1 MNNNFKKSFTKS
13 LLAVSIAGA
22 CSIAQAG
29 SFGLIENSASGQ
41 GSAFAGA
48 SALGE
53 DSSTVYFNPA
63 AMTRL
68 SGSQIVAAGHY
79 ISPDA
84 KFKNNGSTDALGGAL
99 TGNNAK
105 TDKGGFVPNL
115 YYTTE
120 LPNNIHFG
128 LGVNVPFGLETDY
141 GNDWVGRYHADNS
154 KIKSININPSIAWKV
169 TSKVSVGFGI
179 NIQYLDLTLTSNLDS
194 ALVCNNLSSNI
205 PAPAKAGDPGCG
217 TLSPNTPSQ
226 DSSTKLTGDSTEI
239 GWNTGLLIDI
249 TDHNRVG
256 IAYRSAIKHNV
267 SGKAKYKLDPTLQAE
282 TDYFKSITGLNVVQN
297 TSLKANAEMPGTFSL
312 SYVSEVSDK
321 WTALFDWT
329 WTEWSNL
336 DSIVIRQK
344 GGIPGQESALD
355 LNYRNTNRYS
365 AGVNYQLNEKLILRS
380 GIAYD
385 ETPIRAV
392 DRTSARIP
400 GNDRKWL
407 SFGAGYHITK
417 AWSADV
423 GYSHL
428 FINNTNID
436 SNTGSSSSGATLVGR
451 YNSSVDIFSVQA
463 NYNF

>member
-1 MNNNFKKSFTKS
+1 
-13 LLAVSIAGA
+13 
-22 CSIAQAG
+22 
-29 SFGLIENSASGQ
+29 
-41 GSAFAGA
+41 
-48 SALGE
+48 
-53 DSSTVYFNPA
+53 
-63 AMTRL
+63 
-68 SGSQIVAAGHY
+68 
-79 ISPDA
+79 
-84 KFKNNGSTDALGGAL
+84 
-99 TGNNAK
+99 
-105 TDKGGFVPNL
+105 
-115 YYTTE
+115 
-120 LPNNIHFG
+120 
-128 LGVNVPFGLETDY
+128 
-141 GNDWVGRYHADNS
+141 
-154 KIKSININPSIAWKV
+154 
-169 TSKVSVGFGI
+169 
-179 NIQYLDLTLTSNLDS
+179 
-194 ALVCNNLSSNI
+194 
-205 PAPAKAGDPGCG
+205 
-217 TLSPNTPSQ
+217 
-226 DSSTKLTGDSTEI
+226 
-239 GWNTGLLIDI
+239 
-249 TDHNRVG
+249 
-256 IAYRSAIKHNV
+256 
-267 SGKAKYKLDPTLQAE
+267 
-282 TDYFKSITGLNVVQN
+282 
-297 TSLKANAEMPGTFSL
+297 MPGTFSL

-407 SFGAGYHITK
+407 SFGAGYRITK